1 MTAMTTPREDQ
12 AVERSEWRM
21 LGWYAIPATP
31 LFFLYLFMGALPFRF
46 GADLGWWHADYNTD
60 AGEASFAFTASGF
73 LVLVILAFAV
83 PLITAQT
90 QKGMRL
96 RINGAAVLL
105 LLVAL
110 PLVAWA
116 IGLAAWFL

>member
-1 MTAMTTPREDQ
+1 MGVKDQ

-21 LGWYAIPATP
+21 LGWYAIPAIP

-46 GADLGWWHADYNTD
+46 GAELGWWHGDYNTD
-60 AGEASFAFTASGF
+60 AGEASFAFFIGGILT
-73 LVLVILAFAV
+73 LVVLAFAV

-90 QKGMRL
+90 KKGMRL
-96 RINGAAVLL
+96 RVNGLAVLL
-105 LLVAL
+105 LVIVL

-116 IGLAAWFL
+116 IGLALWFL